1 MCAECLGLLGA
12 VDPARV
18 SVELA
23 VIPSLLSNDAD
34 ILKALVSD
42 HLVRLLR
49 VAASRQHLDS
59 ATFAIQVRLQAWR
72 MLQVLVRR
80 QCCLRGA

>member
-18 SVELA
+18 AVELSTA
-23 VIPSLLSNDAD
+23 PRLLSSDSD
-34 ILKALVSD
+34 ILVALINN

-49 VAASRQHLDS
+49 VASSMNQLDF
-59 ATFAIQVRLQAWR
+59 AALAIQVPKGAMILCITV
-72 MLQVLVRR
+72 VLP
-80 QCCLRGA
+80 CL